1 MAAPATKKVAMQLM
15 DWFSLSPSAATRSVS
30 LVDRILQRSAKPYL
44 PEWAQEWLEVI
55 VPGLQI
61 LLILLLAMLLQY
73 LLRRFVSRINE
84 RYRLPR
90 ELLVPLKGILRWTI
104 VASALL
110 LVLER
115 LGVSANV
122 LWSAFTGF
130 AAVGAVAFF
139 AAWSVLSNLFCAF
152 LIFTVGP
159 FRVGDTI
166 ELLDTG
172 DKPGS
177 RGRVHDINLL
187 YTTLE
192 DSTTAEGTGTGAL
205 LQIPNAL
212 IFQRVLRRWRAGVP
226 VPPAPAA
233 AVLAGHA
240 AQPKQP
246 ETSPDTAATSALP
259 QVHSAVLTSAMAPTD
274 PGGPVLQRAPF

>member
-1 MAAPATKKVAMQLM
+1 M
-15 DWFSLSPSAATRSVS
+15 DWLPFAPGAATRTGFM
-30 LVDRILQRSAKPYL
+30 DRIMQRSARFYL
-44 PEWAQEWLEVI
+44 PDWAQDWLEVI
-55 VPGLQI
+55 IPGLQI
-61 LLILLLAMLLQY
+61 LLILVVAILLQY
-73 LLRRFVSRINE
+73 LLRRFISRISR
-84 RYRLPR
+84 RYHLPR

-115 LGVSANV
+115 LGVSATV
-122 LWSAFTGF
+122 LWTAFTGF
-130 AAVGAVAFF
+130 ATVGAVAFF

-187 YTTLE
+187 YTTLQ
-192 DSTTAEGTGTGAL
+192 DSTTAEAIDSGAL

-212 IFQRVLRRWRAGVP
+212 IFQRVVRRWRAGVE
-226 VPPAPAA
+226 VPPAPTASM
-233 AVLAGHA
+233 LAGQA
-240 AQPKQP
+240 VQPP
-246 ETSPDTAATSALP
+246 RSDPDTAATSANASVPAPAAPPTGAAP
-259 QVHSAVLTSAMAPTD
+259 QAAPVN
-274 PGGPVLQRAPF
+274 PLLQRDHP